1 MTAKRSGKLKYTERG
16 FQMDAEDAIQG
27 DVVRALIELITNADD
42 AYDAKGGAIEI
53 VVKKLT
59 GEFSH
64 SISIHDKAG
73 GLDANAM
80 ESAFTDLGRE
90 NVKFMADQG
99 TRGLFGR
106 GAKDVA
112 ILGKAEFQSIAKG
125 KISTLEILANS
136 SYQMERVDEVP
147 TNDDYEK
154 LLLSPGQNGLTSILY
169 LKPIYKVPPPG
180 ELIRK
185 LQNHVQLRELMNRN
199 SVRYVDERNKSSL
212 VLKGLVSSGELL
224 IDKEIKV
231 PKYSK
236 TVKLKLFRFK
246 SKEDGQVNEYSAHGL
261 VVSGRGAA
269 YENSFLHFT
278 DRPEA
283 GWFSGYLD
291 APEIHDLAK
300 SIDEVGG
307 KNDLNPNRLVSRQR
321 SGLIRNHPYY
331 RALCASLEPE
341 LRPFF
346 EEMAQVEGATRKE
359 GAELRNR
366 FDSIAET
373 MAKTLQSLMD
383 NDELGEIPT
392 ETGSNDNGV
401 ELSIIPPA
409 RLVRLSESVVFTIR
423 SPLDLPFESLAI
435 SVEGNK
441 EVAHVESLD
450 SGKWRNHPRL
460 SAVDN
465 TVKLTALQEGKVV
478 LVVSNTGTRATANI
492 TVVNYE
498 LPEVN
503 IPTRLEFEREK
514 YSVSPEKVKR
524 LLLRAPLE
532 RSGEVCLL
540 SSANNLVEVKKSV
553 RLKPHV
559 SGLFAEATIH
569 AKAGKELGSTSIS
582 AICSEESAEAELE
595 IREQGQ
601 RKIPNLKLELDGRDN
616 PPRRVDTL
624 REQGNLVI
632 RIYGQHKSLKEVL
645 GSYSTEGFK
654 QENSPQARASIAE
667 IVSQQLAQY
676 VVEREAET
684 FPERF
689 GDAAK
694 FFFRQQ
700 QLIASFIVAA
710 QVGLIS
716 Q

>member
-1 MTAKRSGKLKYTERG
+1 MAKRSGKLRYTERG

-42 AYDAKGGAIEI
+42 AYNAKGGSIDI
-53 VVKKLT
+53 VVRKLS
-59 GEFSH
+59 GEFAH

-73 GLDANAM
+73 GLDGNAM
-80 ESAFTDLGRE
+80 ESAFTDLGKQ
-90 NVKFMADQG
+90 NLKFVADQG

-112 ILGKAEFQSIAKG
+112 ILGKAEFLSISKG
-125 KISTLEILANS
+125 KLSTLEIIADS
-136 SYQMERVDEVP
+136 SYQMENLDEDPKDVD
-147 TNDDYEK
+147 YAK
-154 LLLSPGQNGLTSILY
+154 LLLSPGENGLTSVLY
-169 LKPIYKVPPPG
+169 LRPIHKVPSPG

-185 LQNHVQLRELMNRN
+185 LQNHVQLRELINRN
-199 SVRYVDERNKSSL
+199 TVRYTDDRNKASL
-212 VLKGLVSSGELL
+212 ILKGLVPTGELL
-224 IDKEIKV
+224 IDKEIV
-231 PKYSK
+231 VSKYSK
-236 TVKLKLFRFK
+236 KARLRVFRFK
-246 SKEDGQVNEYSAHGL
+246 NKEEGQVNEYSAHGL

-278 DRPEA
+278 DRPES
-283 GWFSGYLD
+283 GWFSGHLD

-300 SIDEVGG
+300 SIDEPGG
-307 KNDLNPNRLVSRQR
+307 KSDLNPNRLVSRQR

-331 RALCASLEPE
+331 RALCAAVEPE
-341 LRPFF
+341 LRPIF

-392 ETGSNDNGV
+392 DTESNFQGI

-409 RLVRLSESVVFTIR
+409 RMIRLGESVIFTVR
-423 SPLDLPFESLAI
+423 SPLDLPFESLSI
-435 SVEGNK
+435 SLEGNQA
-441 EVAHVESLD
+441 VANAASLD
-450 SGKWRNHPRL
+450 AGKWRNHPRL
-460 SAVDN
+460 AAVDN
-465 TVKLTALQEGKVV
+465 TIKLTALSEGQVT
-478 LVVSNTGTRATANI
+478 LVVSNSSTRASSKI
-492 TVVNYE
+492 TVVSYE
-498 LPEVN
+498 LPEIVV
-503 IPTRLEFEREK
+503 PTQLEFERNK

-524 LLLRAPLE
+524 LVIQAPLE
-532 RSGEVCLL
+532 QVGELCTISLDNDL
-540 SSANNLVEVKKSV
+540 AQTKETV
-553 RLKPHV
+553 RLKPHS
-559 SGLFAEATIH
+559 SGAYSEAWVH
-569 AKAGKELGSTSIS
+569 VKAGKELGLVKIS
-582 AICSEESAEAELE
+582 ANCSGEIASAELD

-601 RKIPNLKLELDGRDN
+601 RKIPNLKLELVGRDN

-624 REQGNLVI
+624 REQGSLVV

-645 GSYSTEGFK
+645 GPYSTQGFK
-654 QENSPQARASIAE
+654 NENSPEARASIAE

-676 VVEREAET
+676 VVEREAEA

-694 FFFRQQ
+694 YFFRQQ

-710 QVGLIS
+710 QVGLIA